1 LPDILK
7 SADQGASFLCHAQQ
21 RKEAKENAGIPL
33 NFGNYHFKVLLS
45 KFASDICA
53 YYPSY

>member
-7 SADQGASFLCHAQQ
+7 SADQGDSFLCHAQQ